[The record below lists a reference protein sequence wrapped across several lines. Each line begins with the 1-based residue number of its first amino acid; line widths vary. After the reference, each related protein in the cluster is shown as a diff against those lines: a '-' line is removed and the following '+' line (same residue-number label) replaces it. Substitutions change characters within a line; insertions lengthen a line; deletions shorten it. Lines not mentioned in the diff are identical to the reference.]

1 MADRVITIAASGGD
15 YTTFPLAL
23 AGVTEDFSSTDNLIF
38 RRTDNVRETGAVTVS
53 GYSTT
58 SAHWVI
64 LECTSG
70 VQHDGTRASGAGIA
84 GDFGWWSA
92 AITVSIP
99 YVKIQRLEI
108 SDSHSTGIGV
118 KAVSTDYVTV
128 DSCLVYDCAN
138 KGISYEGEYR
148 RRISANNMIYNC
160 GVGVY
165 GAGGWSTSGDG
176 AYIYNNTILNSGTYG
191 IHKLSYSHVIV
202 KNTYCGASATADNYG
217 EANGSFTFT
226 TCASSD
232 GTISITEIEV
242 ADCDFT
248 SSTDGSEDAEIA
260 STSNLV
266 SAGTS
271 LSSDSVYAITTDIFG
286 TSRASTPCIGA
297 FEYVASGGNS
307 YYYQQQQM

>member
-1 MADRVITIAASGGD
+1 MADRVITIASTGGD
-15 YTTFPLAL
+15 YTTFSLAI

-58 SAHWVI
+58 ADHWVI

-70 VQHDGTRASGAGIA
+70 VQHDGTRASGAGIS

-99 YVKIQRLEI
+99 YVKIQRLEL
-108 SDSHSTGIGV
+108 SNTHSSGRGV
-118 KAVSTDYVTV
+118 NAQTSSYVTV
-128 DSCLVYDCAN
+128 DSCLIYDCQLR
-138 KGISYEGEYR
+138 GIDFDAEYR
-148 RRISANNMIYNC
+148 CRISANNVIYNC
-160 GVGVY
+160 GIGVY
-165 GAGGWSTSGDG
+165 GGGGWSTSGDG
-176 AYIYNNTILNSGTYG
+176 TYIYNNTILNSGTYG
-191 IHKLSYSHVIV
+191 IFKTGYSYVIV
-202 KNTYCGASATADNYG
+202 KNTYVGASGTADNHAETG
-217 EANGSFTFT
+217 GAVTFT
-226 TCASSD
+226 TSASSD

-266 SAGTS
+266 GAGTS
-271 LSSDSVYAITTDIFG
+271 LSSDGVYAITTDIFG

-297 FEYVASGGNS
+297 FEYVAAGNN